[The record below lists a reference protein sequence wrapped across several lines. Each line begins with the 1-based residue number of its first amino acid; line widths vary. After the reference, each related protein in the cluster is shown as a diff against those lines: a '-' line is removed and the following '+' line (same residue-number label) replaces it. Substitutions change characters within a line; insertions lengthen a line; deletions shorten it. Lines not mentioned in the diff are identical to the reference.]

1 MTCSARYLSPSE
13 AAARLRVSPKAL
25 RLYEQRG
32 LLTPVRTAAGWRT
45 YGPAEME
52 RAREIL
58 ALRHLG
64 LSLRQI
70 NRVLHG
76 ESSDLDHAL
85 AVQQKTLEDQARWI
99 TAAADKI
106 HTLRKD
112 LAAGRILDA
121 AQLEHLNANSKHKPV
136 TFSLPWPWDSE
147 TFELSDIKPL
157 TYIIGPL
164 GSGKTRLAQ
173 AIAEAL
179 PDAAFIGL
187 DRLARAGP
195 EATPVQDSTQATHLQ
210 TVLNWL
216 YDDGATASPAL
227 SALIS
232 AIVSSDAAVL
242 VVDMVEQG
250 LDQSTQEAVSAYLR
264 HRRED
269 HRPLFLLTRSS
280 SILDLDDAGRDETII
295 LCPANHSPPTFV
307 APFPGSPGYE
317 AVATCLAS
325 PEVRAR
331 TEGVIA
337 FRPPAEDHGSGLAAK
352 SPALDVPVQP

>member
-1 MTCSARYLSPSE
+1 MTCSARYLNPSE

-32 LLTPVRTAAGWRT
+32 LLTSVRTAAGWRT
-45 YGPAEME
+45 YGPTEME
-52 RAREIL
+52 RAGEII
-58 ALRHLG
+58 ALRNLG

-70 NRVLHG
+70 KRVLLG

-85 AVQQKTLEDQARWI
+85 VVQQKTLEVQARWV

-112 LAAGRILDA
+112 LAAGRIPAA
-121 AQLEHLNANSKHKPV
+121 AQLVQLNAKPQPKPV
-136 TFSLPWPWDSE
+136 TFNLPWPWDGE
-147 TFELSDIKPL
+147 AFELSGINSI

-164 GSGKTRLAQ
+164 GSGKTRFAR
-173 AIAEAL
+173 AIAAAL

-187 DRLARAGP
+187 DRLTGIESDAQPMPAP
-195 EATPVQDSTQATHLQ
+195 SQAAQLES
-210 TVLNWL
+210 VLSWL

-227 SALIS
+227 HALI
-232 AIVSSDAAVL
+232 AAMLSSDAAVL
-242 VVDMVEQG
+242 VIDMVEQG
-250 LDQSTQEAVSAYLR
+250 LDQATQEALSAYIR

-280 SILDLDDAGRDETII
+280 SILDLEDVGRNETII
-295 LCPANHSPPTFV
+295 LCPANHSPPSVV
-307 APFPGSPGYE
+307 APYPGSPGYE

-337 FRPPAEDHGSGLAAK
+337 FRPPAEDHGSGRAAML
-352 SPALDVPVQP
+352 PDLDVPVQT